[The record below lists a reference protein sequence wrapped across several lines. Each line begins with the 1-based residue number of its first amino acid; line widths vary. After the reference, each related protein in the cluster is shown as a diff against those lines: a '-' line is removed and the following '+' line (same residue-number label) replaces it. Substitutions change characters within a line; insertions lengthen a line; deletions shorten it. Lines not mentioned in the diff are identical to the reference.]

1 MVSATRHLYHKPLCR
16 EWWLLSRTLI
26 VRPDLARFVKA
37 LHLSPEL
44 SRMPYGY
51 AIPTEV
57 IKYSE
62 QQGGL
67 MSGPLRDGN
76 AHSKAFGM
84 GWEELLGQNTSQPE
98 VFHGKLY
105 YQSAFLLYPPQTIPH
120 LRTVVLQAARTESII
135 GIATFTSLVQTA
147 PNITTLVFRYGSVSW
162 ELPSPLTL
170 DKVTHLDFQ
179 ACSIDEIS
187 LRRVLAACPN
197 LETLELDMIG
207 ADEHSFHVEQVTL
220 YEVTRALVRRAPP
233 SLKYVC
239 LYGDD
244 NRVWKDGLE
253 MDRHISTQDK
263 IKQVL
268 GERGIN
274 LEIWG
279 PALACPHHDEPS
291 DSDYHLHPD
300 SGDDEHPESD

>member
-1 MVSATRHLYHKPLCR
+1 
-16 EWWLLSRTLI
+16 
-26 VRPDLARFVKA
+26 
-37 LHLSPEL
+37 
-44 SRMPYGY
+44 MPYGY

-84 GWEELLGQNTSQPE
+84 EWEELLGQNTSQPGPSPPKFPLTKYSVSILTSLCPNLE
-98 VFHGKLY
+98 VFHGKLS

-120 LRTVVLQAARTESII
+120 LRTVVLQAARTKSII

-162 ELPSPLTL
+162 GLPSPLTL

-187 LRRVLAACPN
+187 LRRVLSACPN

-253 MDRHISTQDK
+253 MDRHISTEDK